1 MGTDERRQN
10 LSLVIA
16 KDKTNM
22 SFLDDFTKLS
32 SGNACPEPF
41 MTWSG
46 LSLLGAV
53 TGRKIWTMHGNTF
66 PIYSNLYVCMVGTP
80 GSGKSTAM
88 NYAEKLFLKCFPD
101 LMVSE
106 SIQSREDILK
116 KMGAEQC
123 ERAWKDDKGLLG
135 DPGKIYTYRPFYCLV
150 DEMENFV
157 SVDEKKMV
165 GTLVG
170 IYSRDSFGTGF
181 KNDANKNQRIFN
193 PYMSLLGC
201 TIPEWMM
208 SSLRESLFVGGLGR
222 RMVIVHATK
231 DKDIPNPTL
240 PEGYN
245 EIMARLEAHLFKLD
259 KHTAIL
265 KRTPEADKFW
275 LEWFSNPNRKNKIDP
290 VLMQFHETQHIQ
302 MLKIATLLAC
312 SDNPEAEW
320 IEVWH
325 LQKAYLLLKRLEG
338 DVVRL
343 TSGIGRNELAGVG
356 ARVLEMIREQGGA
369 MPKTTLLRVFGRYF
383 QLREFQDQMEQY
395 VQAEQLVR
403 LTDPGTGKEVF
414 MLPDFYQNWLK
425 KKTPSTTSPPVSGHP
440 V

>member
-1 MGTDERRQN
+1 
-10 LSLVIA
+10 
-16 KDKTNM
+16 M
-22 SFLDDFTKLS
+22 SFLEDFNKLA
-32 SGNACPEPF
+32 SGTACPEPF

-53 TGRKIWTMHGNTF
+53 AGRKIWTMHGNTF

-101 LMVSE
+101 YMVSE

-116 KMGAEQC
+116 KMGSEQC
-123 ERAWKDDKGLLG
+123 ERTWKDDEGLLG
-135 DPGKIYTYRPFYCLV
+135 EPGKIHVYRPFYCLV

-181 KNDANKNQRIFN
+181 KNDLNKNQRIFN

-222 RMVIVHATK
+222 RMVIVHAVK
-231 DKDIPNPTL
+231 ERDIPNPTL
-240 PEGYN
+240 PPGYP
-245 EIMARLEAHLFKLD
+245 EIMARLEAHLFALD
-259 KHTAIL
+259 KHKAIL
-265 KRTPEADKFW
+265 KRTPAADKFW
-275 LEWFSNPNRKNKIDP
+275 LEWFSNPNRKNKTDP

-302 MLKIATLLAC
+302 LLKIATLLAV
-312 SDNPEAEW
+312 SDDPQSK
-320 IEVWH
+320 IIDIQH
-325 LQKAYLLLKRLEG
+325 LQKAYLLLQRLEG

-369 MPKTTLLRVFGRYF
+369 MPRSLLLKIFGRYF
-383 QLREFQDQMEQY
+383 QLREFQDQMEHF
-395 VQAEQLVR
+395 VQSEQLIR
-403 LTDPGTGKEVF
+403 AADPKTGKEIY
-414 MLPDFYQNWLK
+414 MLPEFYQNYLRQK
-425 KKTPSTTSPPVSGHP
+425 ADAIPPVPLP